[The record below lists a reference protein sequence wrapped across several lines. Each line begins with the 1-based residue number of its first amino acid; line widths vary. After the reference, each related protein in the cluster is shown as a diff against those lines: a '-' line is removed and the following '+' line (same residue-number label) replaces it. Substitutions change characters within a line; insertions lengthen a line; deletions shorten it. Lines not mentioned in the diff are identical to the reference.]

1 MEDEVRRAITT
12 TYHVGGLQKRALARH
27 ELAVHAIGQVDFDQ
41 LAGHRVE
48 CIKITT
54 KTKKITMRTKQFSRI
69 IGTGCAS
76 LISICWLTISKTA
89 VAHCDTEKGPVIQEA
104 RAALEKGDVT
114 PVLKWI
120 KKDREAEIRAA
131 FARTQTV
138 RAKGPEA
145 KELADRQFIETL
157 VRLHRAGEGAPYSG
171 VKDEP
176 VDPVIAMADMALQG
190 RSADEMIR
198 EINDQMG
205 KVIRQKLDRA
215 VEAAKHKDDNLEAGR
230 EFVAAY
236 VDYMHY
242 VENVHAAIAGQQPD
256 HAGPKAKEGCCH

>member
-1 MEDEVRRAITT
+1 M
-12 TYHVGGLQKRALARH
+12 K
-27 ELAVHAIGQVDFDQ
+27 
-41 LAGHRVE
+41 
-48 CIKITT
+48 
-54 KTKKITMRTKQFSRI
+54 TKQFLRVM
-69 IGTGCAS
+69 GTGCAS
-76 LISICWLTISKTA
+76 LISICWLTISGTA

-131 FARTQTV
+131 FATTQTV

-171 VKDEP
+171 IKDEP
-176 VDPVIAMADMALQG
+176 VDPVIAMADMALEKG
-190 RSADEMIR
+190 SADEMIQK
-198 EINDQMG
+198 ISDHMAT
-205 KVIRQKLDRA
+205 VIRQKLDRA
-215 VEAAKHKDDNLEAGR
+215 VEAAKHKDDSVEAGR
-230 EFVAAY
+230 KFVAAY

-242 VENVHAAIAGQQPD
+242 LENVHATIAIRNTD
-256 HAGPKAKEGCCH
+256 HAEPEAKEGGGHSHMH